1 MKIAHTWP
9 LRAAPTC
16 LRSGVFELIFKEDR
30 LLTSGLRTQC
40 CDSRRVGGS
49 DEAPLAIL
57 LDELKNEN
65 IQTRINAIRRLQ
77 TIAKALGPEKT
88 RSKLLAVLQGAF
100 TNFRSPKCISLFI
113 SNLAICRCAVPFSLF
128 SNWLANTLF
137 IQLRISLFSLLERPF
152 CVLPR

>member
-1 MKIAHTWP
+1 MKIARVWP
-9 LRAAPTC
+9 LRVAPAC

-30 LLTSGLRTQC
+30 LLTSDLRTHC
-40 CDSRRVGGS
+40 CDSRCVGGS

-100 TNFRSPKCISLFI
+100 TNLRSRRPISLLI
-113 SNLAICRCAVPFSLF
+113 SNFAIC
-128 SNWLANTLF
+128 
-137 IQLRISLFSLLERPF
+137 
-152 CVLPR
+152 